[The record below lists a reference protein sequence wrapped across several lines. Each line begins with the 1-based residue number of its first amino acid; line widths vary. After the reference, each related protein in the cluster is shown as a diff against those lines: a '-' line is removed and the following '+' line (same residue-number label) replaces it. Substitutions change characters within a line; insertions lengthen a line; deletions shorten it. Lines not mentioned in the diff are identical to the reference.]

1 MTIEEKEQIR
11 RVFPDNSVKIK
22 INPNNPPT
30 ESSLSSSE
38 WQVITQVNGK
48 KTLQNIIDDQKF
60 DDDQSLEI
68 FYKLYEKKL
77 IEIVVENQNQ
87 SEFADE
93 KFFSKIEEVL
103 VKIIGPVAVY
113 VINDVL
119 WELNETREKFLLDN
133 IPLLIESISR
143 EILDDKKRVGFQK
156 EMLDLIKEYEIS

>member
-1 MTIEEKEQIR
+1 MTPEEKEQIR
-11 RVFPDNSVKIK
+11 RIFPDNSVIIK

-38 WQVITQVNGK
+38 WQIITQVDGK
-48 KTLQNIIDDQKF
+48 KTLQNIIDGQKF
-60 DDDQSLEI
+60 DAEKGLEI

-77 IEIVVENQNQ
+77 IEIVPENLNQ

-93 KFFSKIEEVL
+93 KLFSKIEEVL

-113 VINDVL
+113 IINDVL
-119 WELNETREKFLLDN
+119 WELNETREKFLVNN

-143 EILDDKKRVGFQK
+143 EILDDEKRMNFQK